1 MNNNKIKDSKTKYEI
16 KNKIKNETK
25 YEIKNETKNE
35 TKNKIKNETK
45 YETKYETKNKT
56 KYETKNKTKYE
67 TKNKTTKKIKIN
79 KIKKQVGG
87 NIIRASIQL
96 VDSLISF
103 GDSVFSEINYITD
116 IKKQM
121 GEGASAKQGVPN
133 VIEGPPK
140 FNAPKLPLRK
150 YPEKI
155 FS

>member
-56 KYETKNKTKYE
+56 KYETKNKT
-67 TKNKTTKKIKIN
+67 TKKIKIN

-87 NIIRASIQL
+87 NIIRASVQL